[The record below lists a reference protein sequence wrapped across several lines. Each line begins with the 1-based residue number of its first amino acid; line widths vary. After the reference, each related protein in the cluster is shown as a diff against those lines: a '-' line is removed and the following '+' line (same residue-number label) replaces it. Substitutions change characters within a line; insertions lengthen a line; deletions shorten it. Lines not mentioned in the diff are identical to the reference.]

1 MDTYEKD
8 SDTVL
13 ERARVREVAGIFHAR
28 DALDAAAHELLLA
41 GFDRA
46 DVDVVASLDQIR
58 ERIGPFYVAPEELA
72 DVPRTPR
79 RPLIDRGDIGVFK
92 VVVAGTLGAIAAGAT
107 LFLMM
112 MQSGAG
118 NGEIAVAATL
128 VGIVTAGAGFL
139 LASRIFGGDE
149 AQGLDALMAKRGLIL
164 WARARSPEQE
174 ASPRRSC
181 WRTGRG
187 RFGSMR
193 SILRNGRKIFLWA
206 RFDRIRGSAASRSDA
221 HRLSCGTAPRGPA
234 EGAPCFVA
242 GPPYD
247 HPVA

>member
-164 WARARSPEQE
+164 WARARSPKQE
-174 ASPRRSC
+174 ALAQEILLAHGARAVRVHEIDLEKRPEDLPLGSIRPDPWLGSEPL
-181 WRTGRG
+181 GR
-187 RFGSMR
+187 
-193 SILRNGRKIFLWA
+193 
-206 RFDRIRGSAASRSDA
+206 
-221 HRLSCGTAPRGPA
+221 P
-234 EGAPCFVA
+234 
-242 GPPYD
+242 
-247 HPVA
+247 

>member
-1 MDTYEKD
+1 MSTYEKE

-46 DVDVVASLDQIR
+46 DVDVVASLEQIR

-79 RPLIDRGDIGVFK
+79 RPLIDREDIGVFK
-92 VVVAGTLGAIAAGAT
+92 VVVAGAIGAGAT
-107 LFLMM
+107 LFFMM
-112 MQSGAG
+112 MQSGPG

-149 AQGLDALMAKRGLIL
+149 AEGLDALAAKRGLIL

-174 ASPRRSC
+174 ALAQEILLAHGARAVRVHEIDLEKRPEDLPL
-181 WRTGRG
+181 
-187 RFGSMR
+187 GS
-193 SILRNGRKIFLWA
+193 
-206 RFDRIRGSAASRSDA
+206 IRPDPWLGSEP
-221 HRLSCGTAPRGPA
+221 LG
-234 EGAPCFVA
+234 
-242 GPPYD
+242 
-247 HPVA
+247 HP